1 VSKYVVHT
9 GKLTETMPLL
19 RERSVLY
26 KPAPVEFCLRIQ
38 AAYPNT
44 SGSKQI
50 YTGDAIAT
58 SSSGDAVLQVHSPL
72 LSGLNPRSNLEYGG
86 LELSVALW
94 NALKT
99 SPSNL
104 YLRPSEVQEVDGK
117 GYVYKEGIWQPE
129 NPVVERV
136 WHYLTRGRGLQ
147 PHLKLAKQTS
157 GNNRVLIL
165 YLNNSQLGDP
175 VLRSLV
181 IQSLTH
187 RSNVSGTY
195 NLDDDNACIIGVRSL
210 RKERY
215 SPLRIAGHSHEDVIQ

>member
-1 VSKYVVHT
+1 VSKYIVHT

-19 RERSVLY
+19 REGSVLY

-38 AAYPNT
+38 ATYPKT
-44 SGSKQI
+44 SGVRQI

-72 LSGLNPRSNLEYGG
+72 LSGLNPKSNLEYGG

-99 SPSNL
+99 SSSNL

-136 WHYLTRGRGLQ
+136 WRYLTRGRNLQ
-147 PHLKLAKQTS
+147 PHLELAKKTS

-165 YLNNSQLGDP
+165 YLNNCQLGDP

-187 RSNVSGTY
+187 KSNVSGTY
-195 NLDDDNACIIGVRSL
+195 NLNDEKACIIGVRSS
-210 RKERY
+210 REKRY
-215 SPLRIAGHSHEDVIQ
+215 SSLRTAGHSHEDVIQ